1 MKITKKK
8 LKQIIKETIEEQQE
22 GGLVN
27 INAGPQHV
35 LQVVPKLLSN
45 PKLKDII
52 RSGQT
57 DAAGPGDEVIEIRDG
72 TRLASKLSP
81 TQSQIGADQSLNDQ
95 AAAKF
100 GNLDRAIKGGKL
112 ASAGGEFPILVFKN
126 WVLDGHH
133 RWSQFVA
140 TNPCATVNVAEI
152 VAPGVRDEKTA
163 LALLHY
169 MNFALFGKSPTK
181 DFKGTNLY
189 TMNAQQIKDQ
199 ALKNMSEE
207 TPKKLFA
214 AKLIAEP
221 TAEAAA
227 NHFANNLS
235 KINGPGKYPRLVMPQ
250 PGDSGS
256 KDGYATTPKAAAA
269 GAVNY
274 IAPSP
279 QDLKEGTKKMKIT
292 REELNKIIQEET
304 GKIVNEGFFGK
315 MFGTHNK
322 EAHLEM
328 LTVLEFLDEIEK
340 TCKDVNVCR
349 EAWWAH
355 DERGY
360 YTKRK
365 GADGTEYWD
374 QLPDYAKKS
383 ESPAKI
389 MSHTLYL
396 LRARL
401 ERARKTTGNKEQVA
415 AFDEQLRRILQMH
428 AIARAMTEDDQE
440 KEEIIAQQ
448 KAWEKKMAQWKSD
461 EKSRK
466 LGLRYAKKEKAE
478 REAEERAR
486 HRKDKDVDWDL
497 SRHEGKFTKADI
509 KRLVKET
516 IKGLNK

>member
-57 DAAGPGDEVIEIRDG
+57 DAAGPGDEVIEIRAD
-72 TRLASKLSP
+72 TRIASKLSP

-95 AAAKF
+95 ASDEDF
-100 GNLDRAIKGGKL
+100 GGGDPTNLDRAIRGGKL
-112 ASAGGEFPILVFKN
+112 ASKGGEFPILVFKN

-140 TNPCATVNVAEI
+140 TNPGATVNVAEI

-199 ALKNMSEE
+199 ALKNMSED

-256 KDGYATTPKAAAA
+256 KDGYATTPEDAKA

-292 REELNKIIQEET
+292 REELNKIIQEEAGVIVSEAY
-304 GKIVNEGFFGK
+304 GKRGFFDR
-315 MFGTHNK
+315 
-322 EAHLEM
+322 M
-328 LTVLEFLDEIEK
+328 LGAPN
-340 TCKDVNVCR
+340 KDVKRILNNFDDAIMSALRNPDETTPRWRYDALVKAHRIYQR
-349 EAWWAH
+349 EMKDIEDIKDISKQQAEMIALTMDSYAKAEKRQIDRMDS
-355 DERGY
+355 DERY
-360 YTKRK
+360 RAEEEASKR
-365 GADGTEYWD
+365 
-374 QLPDYAKKS
+374 
-383 ESPAKI
+383 
-389 MSHTLYL
+389 
-396 LRARL
+396 
-401 ERARKTTGNKEQVA
+401 
-415 AFDEQLRRILQMH
+415 
-428 AIARAMTEDDQE
+428 
-440 KEEIIAQQ
+440 
-448 KAWEKKMAQWKSD
+448 
-461 EKSRK
+461 
-466 LGLRYAKKEKAE
+466 KAE
-478 REAEERAR
+478 RVAREKEWHAAELR
-486 HRKDKDVDWDL
+486 HQAAANLPVSDTHGRGKDKDVDWDL
-497 SRHEGKFTKADI
+497 SRHEGKFTKADL